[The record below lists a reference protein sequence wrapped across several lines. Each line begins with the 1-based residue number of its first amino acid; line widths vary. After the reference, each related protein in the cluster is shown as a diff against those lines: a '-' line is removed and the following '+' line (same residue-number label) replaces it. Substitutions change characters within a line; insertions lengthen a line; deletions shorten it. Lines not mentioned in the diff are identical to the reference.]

1 MQRFGKRVREPACN
15 QCRFLPHNPP
25 HTMRILLTAFL
36 CIGLAACTQ
45 TDAPTDADT
54 TGVVIPETEP
64 EVSLVAEQLVGR
76 WANQNGTYV
85 DFRGDGTLG
94 ISGRDQRDLSFRVLG
109 DSLVVS
115 DSTILAVETIPA
127 ENRYFIQTL
136 TENELVLEP
145 STSALGGSYIRDAMP
160 ADSVSM

>member
-1 MQRFGKRVREPACN
+1 
-15 QCRFLPHNPP
+15 
-25 HTMRILLTAFL
+25 MRILFL
-36 CIGLAACTQ
+36 ASFLFIGLAACTQ
-45 TDAPTDADT
+45 TDAPGDADT

-85 DFRGDGTLG
+85 EFRGDGRLAVA
-94 ISGRDQRDLSFRVLG
+94 GRDQREMAFRVLG

-115 DSTILAVETIPA
+115 DSTILAVELIPVA
-127 ENRYFIQTL
+127 HRYHIQTL
-136 TENELVLEP
+136 TENELVLDP
-145 STSALGGSYIRDAMP
+145 ASGALGGSYIRDGMP